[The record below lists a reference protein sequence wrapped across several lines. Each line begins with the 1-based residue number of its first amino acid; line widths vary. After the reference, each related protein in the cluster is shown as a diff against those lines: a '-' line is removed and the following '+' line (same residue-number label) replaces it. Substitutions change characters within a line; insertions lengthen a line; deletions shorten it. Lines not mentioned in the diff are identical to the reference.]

1 MSTDPTPD
9 ATPEAAT
16 IIDDLIEIW
25 TAPSKVFARRA
36 TSGFFLV
43 MCLVTLLIGGLW
55 LANQGTMQGIMDAEY
70 ARQMQEVMKQNP
82 NVTPEQLASGRKVTD
97 FFTSYGVFL
106 GVPVGLL
113 LIGFGTWITGKIVG
127 AEELGYGAS
136 TMIAAYSYLP
146 KALESL
152 LYTVQGVLIDTDALT
167 GRYQLSLGVGRFL
180 DPTMDVGLLGLLGRI
195 DLFTIW
201 VSVLLGIGITV
212 VGKLPRSSV
221 VTAAIVMWVFGAVP
235 SLWALLMGLL
245 RDSAA

>member
-82 NVTPEQLASGRKVTD
+82 NVTPEQLASGRKFAD
-97 FFTSYGVFL
+97 FFTSYGVFF
-106 GVPVGLL
+106 GIPIGLL
-113 LIGFGTWITGKIVG
+113 FIGLGTWITGKIVG

-180 DPTMDVGLLGLLGRI
+180 DPTMDVGLLSLLGRI

>member
-1 MSTDPTPD
+1 MSTDPTPV

-36 TSGFFLV
+36 TSGFFV
-43 MCLVTLLIGGLW
+43 MMCIVTLLIGGLW

-82 NVTPEQLASGRKVTD
+82 NISPEQLASGRKVAD
-97 FFTSYGVFL
+97 FFTSYGVFF
-106 GVPVGLL
+106 GIPIGLL
-113 LIGFGTWITGKIVG
+113 LIGCGTWITGKIVG
-127 AEELGYGAS
+127 AEELGFGAS
-136 TMIAAYSYLP
+136 TMVAAYSYLP

-152 LYTVQGVLIDTDALT
+152 LLTVQGVLIDTDALT
-167 GRYQLSLGVGRFL
+167 GRYQLTLGVGRFL

-212 VGKLPRSSV
+212 VGKLPRSKV
-221 VTAAIVMWVFGAVP
+221 ATAAIIMWVLGAVP
-235 SLWALLMGLL
+235 SLWALLMGVL
-245 RDSAA
+245 RGSAA